1 MAEYYSNINPAQA
14 GYVYGDPGAIY
25 TSPQAQALGWGT
37 RISGVPTGNVN
48 LSSLNR
54 SAVGSSNYGAGTGS
68 GSSMGGGIDFS
79 FGNLKNTLGNWWDR
93 ATTVMGQG
101 DNATT
106 PLQLG
111 TQLGLGAWGIYN
123 QNKNFKKQLEAARQ
137 QFEFNKGYSQANFMN
152 QGTNYINQGLF
163 QLEGLNAFNPNAG
176 AERAQNFNAGVD
188 QMNAAGARIGLG
200 NNAFQ
205 PQQNQLAKYNT
216 LAGAK

>member
-1 MAEYYSNINPAQA
+1 MANTEYIDDN
-14 GYVYGDPGAIY
+14 
-25 TSPQAQALGWGT
+25 
-37 RISGVPTGNVN
+37 GVTHVN
-48 LSSLNR
+48 LTPQVGNNFDYGR
-54 SAVGSSNYGAGTGS
+54 SQFTTGIPNYGLGAS
-68 GSSMGGGIDFS
+68 PNRGIDFS